1 MGRGQHDARIWAGRR
16 RPHVVGMADKGFDL
30 MQQSQIDKRR
40 YDRAQQRLA
49 DAVLDRNT
57 FRNNDCVVPERVERE
72 YWAAKQALELLER

>member
-1 MGRGQHDARIWAGRR
+1 
-16 RPHVVGMADKGFDL
+16 